1 MRKYG
6 KSIYVKLHLLKGH
19 KTILIKVC
27 STMGIASIVPIQLD
41 REDMAWT
48 YKVLVISILAIT
60 MAETISLPPVK
71 FLKDF
76 AIKYQRSSI
85 VMNLPKEIPR
95 IQVLKR

>member
-1 MRKYG
+1 
-6 KSIYVKLHLLKGH
+6 
-19 KTILIKVC
+19 
-27 STMGIASIVPIQLD
+27 MGIASIVPIQLD

-85 VMNLPKEIPR
+85 VMNLPKDTSR
-95 IQVLKR
+95 NRLVKG